1 MPILD
6 ILIGGG
12 LLGLIQF
19 LISRHDNKHDRFKA
33 IQESIDKLSER
44 IDIIDAKGDERNAVE
59 FRVRILRFEDELLE
73 GRKHSKDSWDQV
85 MGDITGYEQYCAT
98 HPDFKNNQTQA
109 TIAHIERSYQE
120 RLDKHDFI

>member
-1 MPILD
+1 MSILD

-19 LISRHDNKHDRFKA
+19 LISRHDSKHDRFKA

-44 IDIIDAKGDERNAVE
+44 IDKIDAKGDERNAVE

-85 MGDITGYEQYCAT
+85 MGDITGYEQYCAE
-98 HPDFKNNQTQA
+98 HKDFKNNQTEM
-109 TIAHIERSYQE
+109 TIQHIEKSYQE

>member
-1 MPILD
+1 MPVLD

-12 LLGLIQF
+12 LLGLVQY

-33 IQESIDKLSER
+33 IQESIDKLSEH
-44 IDIIDAKGDERNAVE
+44 IDEIDAKGDERNAVE
-59 FRVRILRFEDELLE
+59 YRVRILRFEDELLE

-85 MGDITGYEQYCAT
+85 MSDITGYEQYCET
-98 HPDFKNNQTQA
+98 HKDFKNGQTAA

-120 RLDKHDFI
+120 RLEKHDFV

>member
-1 MPILD
+1 MNILD

-12 LLGLIQF
+12 LLGLVQY
-19 LISRHDNKHDRFKA
+19 LISRHDSKHDRFKA

-44 IDIIDAKGDERNAVE
+44 IDKIDAKGDERNAVE

-85 MGDITGYEQYCAT
+85 MGDITGYEQYCAE
-98 HPDFKNNQTQA
+98 HKDFKNNQTEM
-109 TIAHIERSYQE
+109 TIQHIERSYQD

>member
-19 LISRHDNKHDRFKA
+19 LINRHDSKHDRFKA

-44 IDIIDAKGDERNAVE
+44 IDKIDAKGDERNAVE

-85 MGDITGYEQYCAT
+85 MGDITGYEQYCDT
-98 HPDFKNNQTQA
+98 HKNFKNGQTAA
-109 TIAHIERSYQE
+109 TIQHIERSYQE
-120 RLDKHDFI
+120 RLDRHDFL

>member
-1 MPILD
+1 MSFID

-44 IDIIDAKGDERNAVE
+44 IDKIDAKGDERNAVE

-85 MGDITGYEQYCAT
+85 MGDITGYEQYCAE
-98 HPDFKNNQTQA
+98 HKDFKNNQTEM
-109 TIAHIERSYQE
+109 TIQHIERSYQD

>member
-1 MPILD
+1 MPVLD

-19 LISRHDNKHDRFKA
+19 LISRHDSKHDRFKA

-44 IDIIDAKGDERNAVE
+44 IDKIDAKGDERNAVE

-85 MGDITGYEQYCAT
+85 MGDITGYEQYCAE
-98 HPDFKNNQTQA
+98 HKDFKNNQTEM
-109 TIAHIERSYQE
+109 TIKHIEKSYQE